1 MKSSRPIQRS
11 RIQYLRSLKGIL
23 MIRHGRLKLMALALC
38 CTAATPVSAQ
48 DSSAMSELDVLKAE
62 LTRLANRVQQLETQ
76 LAETGATATIANQ
89 NAQAASN
96 AATAAGKVASAAQTA
111 TASAPSVKFKAAPE
125 LSGEGGWTFKPRGR
139 ANIDVGYVSAP
150 SSTGADSGFDAE
162 ARRIRLGVAGDI
174 PGGFG
179 YKIEADFAEDEVA
192 LTDAIITYEDG
203 GLTLSAG
210 QHNNFQSLEEISSS
224 LNTSFIERA
233 AFTDA
238 FGFERRL
245 GFSAQYKTG
254 NVLLQGGIFADN
266 SADLPSSNW
275 SLDGRVVFAPKA
287 GATQLH
293 LGASIHHNE
302 LGDGNTIRY
311 RQRPLAHFT
320 DNRFVNTDRFSATSE
335 TGIGLEAAAI
345 SGPFHVALEGYSQN
359 VNRPTGF
366 ADPSFLGASAEVGY
380 FFTKG
385 DTRGYKIG
393 KFDRVKPKSP
403 VGEGGK
409 GALQAN
415 VRFDYLDLT
424 DEGIIGGT
432 QESFQ
437 ASLIWT
443 MTDYTRLLLNYALLS
458 YDNAAFP
465 TVTGDT
471 SYNVD
476 VVGLRAQVD
485 F

>member
-1 MKSSRPIQRS
+1 
-11 RIQYLRSLKGIL
+11 

-48 DSSAMSELDVLKAE
+48 DSSTMSELDALKEE
-62 LTRLANRVQQLETQ
+62 LSRLANRVQQLETE
-76 LAETGATATIANQ
+76 LAATNTTANIANQ

-96 AATAAGKVASAAQTA
+96 AATAAGKAASAAQTA
-111 TASAPSVKFKAAPE
+111 AASAP
-125 LSGEGGWTFKPRGR
+125 
-139 ANIDVGYVSAP
+139 P
-150 SSTGADSGFDAE
+150 STTGADSGFDAE
-162 ARRIRLGVAGDI
+162 ARRIRLGASGSI

-179 YKIEADFAEDEVA
+179 YKIEADLAEDEVA
-192 LTDAIITYEDG
+192 LTDAIITYKDG
-203 GLTLSAG
+203 GLTLTAG

-275 SLDGRVVFAPKA
+275 SLDGRIVFAPKV
-287 GATQLH
+287 GNTQLH
-293 LGASIHHNE
+293 LGGSIHHNE

-311 RQRPLAHFT
+311 RQRPLVHFT

-366 ADPSFLGASAEVGY
+366 ADPSFLGASAEVAY

-385 DTRGYKIG
+385 DSRGYKIG
-393 KFDRVKPKSP
+393 KFDRVKPNAP

-465 TVTGDT
+465 TATGDT